1 MKSIQRTAIA
11 FLVGVGLSACGGGS
25 GSGDPPPPPVQNAS
39 PGGIWKGMDPISGL
53 SVMGVVTESGQL
65 QFIRSDGAMYYG
77 SITTSGN
84 SVSGNYTGVTPSGT
98 AFSDGSTSGTGTF
111 SGTVQARQTLS
122 GTLSFTTAKGSST
135 SGSGTFTFDSLYTS
149 GSSLATIAGN
159 YTDTPDTAVVNVNSN
174 GVIFSQSPTT
184 GCVING
190 QVSIIDAAYDA
201 YSISYTFASCTGA
214 AAYLNGTTATGL
226 AVLDTSVSPVVAYI
240 GVENN
245 AAGYVLTE
253 AFPKQ

>member
-11 FLVGVGLSACGGGS
+11 FLIGAGLSACGGGG
-25 GSGDPPPPPVQNAS
+25 GSSDPPPAQNAS

-53 SVMGVVTESGQL
+53 SVSGVITESGQL

-77 SITTSGN
+77 SVTTSGN
-84 SVSGNYTGVTPSGT
+84 SVSGSYTGVTPTGT
-98 AFSDGSTSGTGTF
+98 TFSDGSTSGTGTF

-122 GTLSFTTAKGSST
+122 GTLSFKTANGNST

-159 YTDTPDTAVVNVNSN
+159 YTDTPDSAVVNVNSN

-201 YSISYTFASCTGA
+201 YSISYTFSSCTGA

-226 AVLDTSVSPVVAYI
+226 GVLDTSVSPVVAYI

-245 AAGYVLTE
+245 GAGYVLTE